1 MQEYTHQLE
10 LRGRYRLVAVTHAP
24 VYAPGDV
31 IGHAVI
37 VDDGDRLTDLMS
49 LAEARRF
56 LEDLVREEGI
66 EPGLE
71 NENNLRRK
79 ASQRRRR

>member
-37 VDDGDRLTDLMS
+37 ADDGERLSDLMS
-49 LAEARRF
+49 LAEARHY
-56 LEDLVREEGI
+56 LEGLLREEGI

-71 NENNLRRK
+71 DENHVRKK
-79 ASQRRRR
+79 ASRWRRR

>member
-31 IGHAVI
+31 IGHTVI
-37 VDDGDRLTDLMS
+37 ADDGERLADLMS
-49 LAEARRF
+49 LAEARRY
-56 LEDLVREEGI
+56 LEVLEREEGI

-71 NENNLRRK
+71 NETNLRKR

>member
-10 LRGRYRLVAVTHAP
+10 LRGRFRLVAVTHEP

-31 IGHAVI
+31 VGHAV
-37 VDDGDRLTDLMS
+37 VADDGDRLTDLIS
-49 LAEARRF
+49 LAEARQR
-56 LEDLVREEGI
+56 LLQLVREEGE

-71 NENNLRRK
+71 NENHLRKK
-79 ASQRRRR
+79 ASRWRHR

>member
-10 LRGRYRLVAVTHAP
+10 LRGRFRLVAVTREP

-31 IGHAVI
+31 VGHAVI
-37 VDDGDRLTDLMS
+37 VDDGERLTDLMS
-49 LAEARRF
+49 LADARRY
-56 LEDLVREEGI
+56 LEELVREEGV

-71 NENNLRRK
+71 NEVNLRKK
-79 ASQRRRR
+79 ASQRRHR